1 MAAAIRCDG
10 QIRGMRALPV
20 KVALHAT
27 FGRGARGAD
36 RDACLTMIAHDGR
49 LATGKDRM
57 RARLILVA
65 LALLAPQLA
74 GAADLRPAVSGS
86 ELARGIRA
94 HAYARY
100 AVAPPRGPIVVA
112 PPAVVLV
119 VPPDGPQPGLL
130 YAPPPV
136 PNPPPPLIT
145 AIPIIGPYLIPPSL
159 GPPPATILDAYD
171 HRTDYNQ

>member
-1 MAAAIRCDG
+1 
-10 QIRGMRALPV
+10 
-20 KVALHAT
+20 
-27 FGRGARGAD
+27 
-36 RDACLTMIAHDGR
+36 
-49 LATGKDRM
+49 M

-74 GAADLRPAVSGS
+74 GAADFDRPYPDRA
-86 ELARGIRA
+86 ARGVRV

-100 AVAPPRGPIVVA
+100 AVAPPPGPSVVA
-112 PPAVVLV
+112 PPANVLV
-119 VPPDGPQPGLL
+119 VPPDGPQPGLF

-136 PNPPPPLIT
+136 PNLPPPLIT
-145 AIPIIGPYLIPPSL
+145 AIPIIGPYLIPPSS